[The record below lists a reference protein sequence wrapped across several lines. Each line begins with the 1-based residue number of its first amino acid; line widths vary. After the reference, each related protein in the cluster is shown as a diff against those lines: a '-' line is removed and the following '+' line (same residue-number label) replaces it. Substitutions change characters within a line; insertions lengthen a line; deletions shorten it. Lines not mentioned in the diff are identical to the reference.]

1 MADTPKTWKQLV
13 APYAMRLAIAVAAA
27 LLGALASW
35 LGVPPKVVETI
46 KEVPGP
52 REVAPLDEWGGYAP
66 TQGWFKDDAAIE
78 GNRDED
84 KTLHFHNTPA
94 GKAVMGDEDALLYRA
109 VRKAGK
115 FAGNAYPNVN
125 QQSVGCCVGCGFKH
139 GCDVVQATAILQG
152 QRADWKPVSVEV
164 IYAGSRVEV
173 GGGRISGDGSVG
185 AWAAKWCKDY
195 GIVPME
201 KHASADLTAF
211 SPARARE
218 WGRTGVPDALE
229 PLAKTHPIKS
239 VALVTSAKDAKRA
252 IQQGYPIPVCSDQG
266 FRMERDRDGFC
277 APQGTWYHCMC
288 FIGYRNGARPGFLC
302 LNSWGDAAHTGPVW
316 PADMPPAAFWVDEAV
331 VDRMLRQGDSFA
343 LADVQGF
350 PVRRIPLNW
359 DVRAV
364 PKRDP
369 LDVFARRGEGVLAW

>member
-1 MADTPKTWKQLV
+1 MADTPKTWKQLL
-13 APYAMRLAIAVAAA
+13 APYALRLAIALVAA
-27 LLGALASW
+27 LLGALGTW
-35 LGVPPKVVETI
+35 LGVPPKQVETI
-46 KEVPGP
+46 REKLVEVP
-52 REVAPLDEWGGYAP
+52 VLDEHGTSYAP
-66 TQGWFKDDAAIE
+66 TQGWH
-78 GNRDED
+78 RDETVIESNLD
-84 KTLHFHNTPA
+84 ATKTLQFASTPA
-94 GKAVMGDEDALLYRA
+94 GKAVMGDDDVFLYRA

-115 FAGNAYPNVN
+115 FADGKYPNVN

-139 GCDVVQATAILQG
+139 GADVIQATAILQG

-201 KHASADLTAF
+201 KHASGDLTTF

-218 WGRTGVPDALE
+218 WGRAGVPDALE

-239 VALVTSAKDAKRA
+239 VAVVTSARDAKRA
-252 IQQGYPIPVCSDQG
+252 IQQGYPIPACSDQG

-288 FIGYRNGARPGFLC
+288 FIGYRGGARPGFLC
-302 LNSWGDAAHTGPVW
+302 LNSWGDSAHTGPVW

-331 VDRMLRQGDSFA
+331 ADRMLRQGDSFA
-343 LADVQGF
+343 LADVSGF
-350 PVRRIPLNW
+350 PRRSLPLNW
-359 DVRAV
+359 EVRV
-364 PKRDP
+364 TPKRAP
-369 LDVFARRGEGVLAW
+369 FDVFARRGEAVLAW